1 MGAAA
6 GQSNDRWSS
15 CADGY
20 YQANDND
27 TNVNDDDKRNNNDN
41 PMADKGTV
49 QMASTASSN
58 MQQSFFNRW
67 ESKNRLKALYNRTF
81 CCPRDII
88 SLAGLPSTLQR
99 GHRAQTFS
107 RRKVKSCEQHVG
119 HP

>member
-27 TNVNDDDKRNNNDN
+27 TNVNYDEKRNNNDN

-88 SLAGLPSTLQR
+88 SLAGLPSPLHR

-107 RRKVKSCEQHVG
+107 R
-119 HP
+119 